1 MGTLHRLQMLQER
14 MLQERM
20 LQERML
26 QEKMQNVTL
35 PSTHQFVS
43 VA

>member
-1 MGTLHRLQMLQER
+1 MGTLHRRQMLQER